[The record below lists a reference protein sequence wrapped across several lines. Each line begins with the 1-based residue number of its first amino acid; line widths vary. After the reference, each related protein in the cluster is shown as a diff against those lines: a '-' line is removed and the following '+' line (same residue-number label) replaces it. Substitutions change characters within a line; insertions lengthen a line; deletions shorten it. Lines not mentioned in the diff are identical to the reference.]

1 MNYNTPKLNQETSD
15 KWAQFDTLSD
25 HLRGHCKHQTE
36 ESMTEYKKHIGQY
49 EPSSRSP
56 YNDMMID
63 TPSTE
68 ELLAE
73 RNSAALGDAVQSFAI
88 PRSVIKGEAPGAEAH
103 KGDKPE
109 VAEQA
114 RGRALEPHEDFEQIG
129 VTPQHEATP
138 QPEVQAPMFEMQE
151 VVDGLPEE
159 ELQAYKDQMLA
170 EISDRE
176 AIVDA
181 INRRLD
187 TAQAKA
193 YTRGVRNAITKQVK
207 M

>member
-1 MNYNTPKLNQETSD
+1 MNYNIPNLNQETND

-36 ESMTEYKKHIGQY
+36 ESMSEYKKHIGQ
-49 EPSSRSP
+49 

-73 RNSAALGDAVQSFAI
+73 RNSAALGDGVQSFAI
-88 PRSVIKGEAPGAEAH
+88 PRSVIKGEHP
-103 KGDKPE
+103 
-109 VAEQA
+109 
-114 RGRALEPHEDFEQIG
+114 EPHDWQ
-129 VTPQHEATP
+129 TPEAEPIQDT
-138 QPEVQAPMFEMQE
+138 MLEMQE

-159 ELQAYKDQMLA
+159 ELQTYKDQMLA

-187 TAQAKA
+187 SVQAKQ
-193 YTRGVRNAITKQVK
+193 YTRGVRSAITKQVK

>member
-1 MNYNTPKLNQETSD
+1 MNYNTPNLNQETND

-36 ESMTEYKKHIGQY
+36 ESMAEYKKHIGQG
-49 EPSSRSP
+49 
-56 YNDMMID
+56 NDMMVDQLALPRD
-63 TPSTE
+63 T
-68 ELLAE
+68 
-73 RNSAALGDAVQSFAI
+73 F
-88 PRSVIKGEAPGAEAH
+88 KGNT
-103 KGDKPE
+103 
-109 VAEQA
+109 V
-114 RGRALEPHEDFEQIG
+114 EPHDWQ
-129 VTPQHEATP
+129 TPEAEP
-138 QPEVQAPMFEMQE
+138 VQPAMFEMQE

-159 ELQAYKDQMLA
+159 ELQTYKDQMLA

-187 TAQAKA
+187 TVQAKQ
-193 YTRGVRNAITKQVK
+193 YTRGVRTAITKQVK

>member
-1 MNYNTPKLNQETSD
+1 MNYNTPKLNQETND

-36 ESMTEYKKHIGQY
+36 ESMTEYKKHIGQG
-49 EPSSRSP
+49 
-56 YNDMMID
+56 NDMMID
-63 TPSTE
+63 N
-68 ELLAE
+68 LA
-73 RNSAALGDAVQSFAI
+73 L
-88 PRSVIKGEAPGAEAH
+88 PREAMKGYNP
-103 KGDKPE
+103 
-109 VAEQA
+109 
-114 RGRALEPHEDFEQIG
+114 EPHEDFDTEPI
-129 VTPQHEATP
+129 
-138 QPEVQAPMFEMQE
+138 QPAMFEMQE

-187 TAQAKA
+187 TVQAKA
-193 YTRGVRNAITKQVK
+193 YTRGVRSAITKQVK

>member
-1 MNYNTPKLNQETSD
+1 MNYNTPNLNQETND

-36 ESMTEYKKHIGQY
+36 ESMAEYKKHIGQG
-49 EPSSRSP
+49 
-56 YNDMMID
+56 NDMMVDQLALPRD
-63 TPSTE
+63 T
-68 ELLAE
+68 
-73 RNSAALGDAVQSFAI
+73 F
-88 PRSVIKGEAPGAEAH
+88 KGNTVEPH
-103 KGDKPE
+103 DWQTPE
-109 VAEQA
+109 VEPVQD
-114 RGRALEPHEDFEQIG
+114 AL
-129 VTPQHEATP
+129 
-138 QPEVQAPMFEMQE
+138 FEMQE

-159 ELQAYKDQMLA
+159 ELQTYKDQMLA

-187 TAQAKA
+187 TVQAKQ
-193 YTRGVRNAITKQVK
+193 YTGGIRSAITKQVK

>member
-1 MNYNTPKLNQETSD
+1 MNYNTPKLNQETND

-49 EPSSRSP
+49 EPSSRGRSP

-63 TPSTE
+63 TPSPE

-73 RNSAALGDAVQSFAI
+73 RNSAALSDGVQSFAI
-88 PRSVIKGEAPGAEAH
+88 PRSVIKG
-103 KGDKPE
+103 DKP
-109 VAEQA
+109 
-114 RGRALEPHEDFEQIG
+114 EPHEDFEQ
-129 VTPQHEATP
+129 A
-138 QPEVQAPMFEMQE
+138 EVQAPMFEMQE

-159 ELQAYKDQMLA
+159 ELQVYKDQMLS

-181 INRRLD
+181 VNRRLD
-187 TAQAKA
+187 TVQAKQ
-193 YTRGVRNAITKQVK
+193 YTGGVRSAITKQVK
-207 M
+207 L

>member
-1 MNYNTPKLNQETSD
+1 MNYNTETRSGALRSTAKLGQETND

-49 EPSSRSP
+49 EPSLRSP

-63 TPSTE
+63 TPPPE

-88 PRSVIKGEAPGAEAH
+88 PRSVV
-103 KGDKPE
+103 KGDKP
-109 VAEQA
+109 
-114 RGRALEPHEDFEQIG
+114 EPHEDFE
-129 VTPQHEATP
+129 

-159 ELQAYKDQMLA
+159 ELQTYKDQMLA

-187 TAQAKA
+187 TVQGLASRREAQAKQ
-193 YTRGVRNAITKQVK
+193 YTRGVRSAITKQVK
-207 M
+207 L

>member
-1 MNYNTPKLNQETSD
+1 MNYNTPKLNQETND

-49 EPSSRSP
+49 EPSL
-56 YNDMMID
+56 YNDMMVD
-63 TPSTE
+63 TPSPE

-73 RNSAALGDAVQSFAI
+73 RNSAALGDGVQSFAI
-88 PRSVIKGEAPGAEAH
+88 PRSVIKGGEPELEA
-103 KGDKPE
+103 
-109 VAEQA
+109 AEQV
-114 RGRALEPHEDFEQIG
+114 RGRVVEPHEDFEQPG
-129 VTPQHEATP
+129 
-138 QPEVQAPMFEMQE
+138 VQAPMFEMQE
-151 VVDGLPEE
+151 VVDNLPES
-159 ELQAYKDQMLA
+159 ELQTYKDQMLA

-187 TAQAKA
+187 TVQAKQ

>member
-1 MNYNTPKLNQETSD
+1 MNYNTPKLNQETND

-49 EPSSRSP
+49 EPSSQSP

-63 TPSTE
+63 TPSPE

-88 PRSVIKGEAPGAEAH
+88 PRSAIKGEHP
-103 KGDKPE
+103 
-109 VAEQA
+109 
-114 RGRALEPHEDFEQIG
+114 EPHDWE
-129 VTPQHEATP
+129 TPEAEP
-138 QPEVQAPMFEMQE
+138 VQDTMLEMRE
-151 VVDGLPEE
+151 VVDGLPES

-187 TAQAKA
+187 TVQAKA

>member
-1 MNYNTPKLNQETSD
+1 MNYNTPKLNQETND

-63 TPSTE
+63 TPSPE

-73 RNSAALGDAVQSFAI
+73 RNSAALGDGVQSFAI
-88 PRSVIKGEAPGAEAH
+88 PRSVIKGEHP
-103 KGDKPE
+103 
-109 VAEQA
+109 
-114 RGRALEPHEDFEQIG
+114 EPHDWQ
-129 VTPQHEATP
+129 V
-138 QPEVQAPMFEMQE
+138 PESEPIQDTMLEMQE
-151 VVDGLPEE
+151 VVDGLPED
-159 ELQAYKDQMLA
+159 ELQAYKDQMLS

-176 AIVDA
+176 TIVDA

-187 TAQAKA
+187 TVQAKA
-193 YTRGVRNAITKQVK
+193 YTRGVRSAITKQVK

>member
-1 MNYNTPKLNQETSD
+1 MNYNTPNLNQETND

-36 ESMTEYKKHIGQY
+36 ESMSEYKKHIGQG
-49 EPSSRSP
+49 
-56 YNDMMID
+56 NDMMVDQLALPRD
-63 TPSTE
+63 T
-68 ELLAE
+68 
-73 RNSAALGDAVQSFAI
+73 F
-88 PRSVIKGEAPGAEAH
+88 KGNT
-103 KGDKPE
+103 
-109 VAEQA
+109 V
-114 RGRALEPHEDFEQIG
+114 EPHDWQ
-129 VTPQHEATP
+129 TPEAEPIQDTL
-138 QPEVQAPMFEMQE
+138 FEMQE

-159 ELQAYKDQMLA
+159 ELQTYKDQMLA

-187 TAQAKA
+187 SVQAKQ
-193 YTRGVRNAITKQVK
+193 YTGGVRSAITKQVK

>member
-1 MNYNTPKLNQETSD
+1 MNYNTPRLNQETND

-36 ESMTEYKKHIGQY
+36 ESMTEYKKHIGQG
-49 EPSSRSP
+49 
-56 YNDMMID
+56 NDMMID
-63 TPSTE
+63 N
-68 ELLAE
+68 LA
-73 RNSAALGDAVQSFAI
+73 L
-88 PRSVIKGEAPGAEAH
+88 PREAMKGYSP
-103 KGDKPE
+103 
-109 VAEQA
+109 
-114 RGRALEPHEDFEQIG
+114 EPHEDFDAKP
-129 VTPQHEATP
+129 V
-138 QPEVQAPMFEMQE
+138 QPAMFEMQE
-151 VVDGLPEE
+151 VVDGLPES

-187 TAQAKA
+187 TVQAKA

>member
-1 MNYNTPKLNQETSD
+1 MNYNTPKLNQETND

-25 HLRGHCKHQTE
+25 HLRGHCKHQME

-49 EPSSRSP
+49 ERSSREQGYNEPSSRSP

-63 TPSTE
+63 TPSPE

-73 RNSAALGDAVQSFAI
+73 RNSAALGDGVQSFAI

-103 KGDKPE
+103 KGEHP
-109 VAEQA
+109 
-114 RGRALEPHEDFEQIG
+114 EPHDW
-129 VTPQHEATP
+129 
-138 QPEVQAPMFEMQE
+138 QAPESEPIQDTMFEMQE

-187 TAQAKA
+187 TVQAKA

>member
-1 MNYNTPKLNQETSD
+1 MNYNTPKLNQETND

-49 EPSSRSP
+49 EPSP

-88 PRSVIKGEAPGAEAH
+88 PRSVIKG
-103 KGDKPE
+103 DKP
-109 VAEQA
+109 
-114 RGRALEPHEDFEQIG
+114 EPHEDFEQ
-129 VTPQHEATP
+129 A
-138 QPEVQAPMFEMQE
+138 EVQAPMFEMQE
-151 VVDGLPEE
+151 VVDGLPES
-159 ELQAYKDQMLA
+159 ELQTYKDQMLA

-187 TAQAKA
+187 TVQAKQ
-193 YTRGVRNAITKQVK
+193 YTGGVRSAITKQVK
-207 M
+207 L

>member
-1 MNYNTPKLNQETSD
+1 MNYNTPKLNQETND

-25 HLRGHCKHQTE
+25 HLRGHCKHETE
-36 ESMTEYKKHIGQY
+36 EAMTEYKKHIGQY
-49 EPSSRSP
+49 EPSP

-63 TPSTE
+63 TPSPE

-73 RNSAALGDAVQSFAI
+73 RNSAALGDGVQSFAI
-88 PRSVIKGEAPGAEAH
+88 PRSVIKGEHP
-103 KGDKPE
+103 
-109 VAEQA
+109 
-114 RGRALEPHEDFEQIG
+114 EPHDWQ
-129 VTPQHEATP
+129 V
-138 QPEVQAPMFEMQE
+138 PESEPIQDTMLEMQE

-187 TAQAKA
+187 AVQAKA

>member
-1 MNYNTPKLNQETSD
+1 MNYNTPKLNQETND

-36 ESMTEYKKHIGQY
+36 ESVTEYKKRIGQY
-49 EPSSRSP
+49 EPSSRGRSP

-63 TPSTE
+63 APSPE

-88 PRSVIKGEAPGAEAH
+88 PRSVIKG
-103 KGDKPE
+103 DKP
-109 VAEQA
+109 
-114 RGRALEPHEDFEQIG
+114 EPHEDFTSEARGGTAHEQ
-129 VTPQHEATP
+129 A
-138 QPEVQAPMFEMQE
+138 EVQAPMFEMQE
-151 VVDGLPEE
+151 VVDGLPES
-159 ELQAYKDQMLA
+159 ELQDYKDQMLA

-187 TAQAKA
+187 TVQGLASRREAQAKT
-193 YTRGVRNAITKQVK
+193 YTRGVRNAITRQVG

>member
-1 MNYNTPKLNQETSD
+1 MNYNTPNLNQETND

-25 HLRGHCKHQTE
+25 HLRGHCKHETE
-36 ESMTEYKKHIGQY
+36 ESMSEYKKHIGQ
-49 EPSSRSP
+49 

-63 TPSTE
+63 TPSPE

-73 RNSAALGDAVQSFAI
+73 RNSAALGDGVQSFAI
-88 PRSVIKGEAPGAEAH
+88 PRAVIKGEHP
-103 KGDKPE
+103 
-109 VAEQA
+109 
-114 RGRALEPHEDFEQIG
+114 EPHDW
-129 VTPQHEATP
+129 
-138 QPEVQAPMFEMQE
+138 QAPESEPVQDTMLEMQE

-187 TAQAKA
+187 TVQAKA
-193 YTRGVRNAITKQVK
+193 YTGGVRSAITKQVK

>member
-1 MNYNTPKLNQETSD
+1 MNYNTPNLNQETND

-36 ESMTEYKKHIGQY
+36 ESMSEYKKHIGQG
-49 EPSSRSP
+49 
-56 YNDMMID
+56 NDMMVDQLALPRD
-63 TPSTE
+63 T
-68 ELLAE
+68 
-73 RNSAALGDAVQSFAI
+73 F
-88 PRSVIKGEAPGAEAH
+88 KGNT
-103 KGDKPE
+103 
-109 VAEQA
+109 V
-114 RGRALEPHEDFEQIG
+114 EPHDWQ
-129 VTPQHEATP
+129 TPEAEP
-138 QPEVQAPMFEMQE
+138 VQPAMFEMQE

-159 ELQAYKDQMLA
+159 ELQTYKDQMLA

-187 TAQAKA
+187 TVQAKQ
-193 YTRGVRNAITKQVK
+193 YTGGVRSAITKQVK

>member
-1 MNYNTPKLNQETSD
+1 MNYNTPNLNQETND

-49 EPSSRSP
+49 
-56 YNDMMID
+56 NDMMID
-63 TPSTE
+63 TPSPE

-73 RNSAALGDAVQSFAI
+73 RNSAALGDGVQSFAI
-88 PRSVIKGEAPGAEAH
+88 PRAVIKGEHP
-103 KGDKPE
+103 
-109 VAEQA
+109 
-114 RGRALEPHEDFEQIG
+114 EPHDW
-129 VTPQHEATP
+129 
-138 QPEVQAPMFEMQE
+138 QAPESEPVQDTMLEMQE
-151 VVDGLPEE
+151 VVDGLPEA

-187 TAQAKA
+187 SVQAKR
-193 YTRGVRNAITKQVK
+193 YTAGVRNAITKQVK

>member
-1 MNYNTPKLNQETSD
+1 MNYNTPKLNQETND

-25 HLRGHCKHQTE
+25 HLRGHCKHQAE

-49 EPSSRSP
+49 
-56 YNDMMID
+56 NDMMID
-63 TPSTE
+63 TPSPE
-68 ELLAE
+68 EILAE

-88 PRSVIKGEAPGAEAH
+88 PRSVV
-103 KGDKPE
+103 KGDKP
-109 VAEQA
+109 
-114 RGRALEPHEDFEQIG
+114 EPHEDFEQ
-129 VTPQHEATP
+129 V
-138 QPEVQAPMFEMQE
+138 EVQAPVFEMQE

-159 ELQAYKDQMLA
+159 ELQAYKDQMLS

-187 TAQAKA
+187 TVSAKQ

-207 M
+207 MQ

>member
-1 MNYNTPKLNQETSD
+1 MNYNTPKLNQETND

-49 EPSSRSP
+49 EPSSQSP
-56 YNDMMID
+56 YIDMMID
-63 TPSTE
+63 TPSPE

-73 RNSAALGDAVQSFAI
+73 RNSAVLGDAVQSFAI
-88 PRSVIKGEAPGAEAH
+88 PRSVIKGEHP
-103 KGDKPE
+103 
-109 VAEQA
+109 
-114 RGRALEPHEDFEQIG
+114 EPHDWQ
-129 VTPQHEATP
+129 TPESEPIQDT
-138 QPEVQAPMFEMQE
+138 MFEMQE
-151 VVDGLPEE
+151 VVDGLPES

-187 TAQAKA
+187 TVQAKA
-193 YTRGVRNAITKQVK
+193 YTRGVRSAITKQVK

>member
-1 MNYNTPKLNQETSD
+1 MNYNTPKLNQETND

-36 ESMTEYKKHIGQY
+36 ESMAEYKKHIGQY
-49 EPSSRSP
+49 
-56 YNDMMID
+56 NDMMID
-63 TPSTE
+63 APSPE

-73 RNSAALGDAVQSFAI
+73 RNSVALGDGVQSFAI
-88 PRSVIKGEAPGAEAH
+88 PRSVIKG
-103 KGDKPE
+103 DKP
-109 VAEQA
+109 
-114 RGRALEPHEDFEQIG
+114 EPHEDFEQAG
-129 VTPQHEATP
+129 
-138 QPEVQAPMFEMQE
+138 VQAPMFEMQE

-187 TAQAKA
+187 TVQGLASHREAQAKA
-193 YTRGVRNAITKQVK
+193 YTRGVRSAITKQVK

>member
-1 MNYNTPKLNQETSD
+1 MNYNTPNLNQETND

-36 ESMTEYKKHIGQY
+36 ESMTEYKKHIGQG
-49 EPSSRSP
+49 
-56 YNDMMID
+56 NDMMVDQLALPRD
-63 TPSTE
+63 T
-68 ELLAE
+68 
-73 RNSAALGDAVQSFAI
+73 F
-88 PRSVIKGEAPGAEAH
+88 KGNT
-103 KGDKPE
+103 
-109 VAEQA
+109 V
-114 RGRALEPHEDFEQIG
+114 EPHDW
-129 VTPQHEATP
+129 
-138 QPEVQAPMFEMQE
+138 QAPEAEPVQPAMFEMQE

-159 ELQAYKDQMLA
+159 ELQTYKDQMLA

-187 TAQAKA
+187 TVQAQQ
-193 YTRGVRNAITKQVK
+193 YTRGVRSAITKQVK

>member
-1 MNYNTPKLNQETSD
+1 MNYNTPNLNQETND

-25 HLRGHCKHQTE
+25 HLRGHCKHESE
-36 ESMTEYKKHIGQY
+36 EAMTEYKKHIGQH
-49 EPSSRSP
+49 
-56 YNDMMID
+56 NDMMVD
-63 TPSTE
+63 Q
-68 ELLAE
+68 LA
-73 RNSAALGDAVQSFAI
+73 L
-88 PRSVIKGEAPGAEAH
+88 PRENMKGYSP
-103 KGDKPE
+103 
-109 VAEQA
+109 
-114 RGRALEPHEDFEQIG
+114 EPHEDF
-129 VTPQHEATP
+129 ATP
-138 QPEVQAPMFEMQE
+138 ESEPVQDALFEMQE

-187 TAQAKA
+187 TVQAKA
-193 YTRGVRNAITKQVK
+193 YTRGVRTAITKQVK

>member
-1 MNYNTPKLNQETSD
+1 MNYNTPNLNQETND

-36 ESMTEYKKHIGQY
+36 ESMSEYKKHIGQH
-49 EPSSRSP
+49 
-56 YNDMMID
+56 NDMMVD
-63 TPSTE
+63 Q
-68 ELLAE
+68 LA
-73 RNSAALGDAVQSFAI
+73 L
-88 PRSVIKGEAPGAEAH
+88 PRENMKGYNP
-103 KGDKPE
+103 
-109 VAEQA
+109 
-114 RGRALEPHEDFEQIG
+114 EPHEDF
-129 VTPQHEATP
+129 ATP
-138 QPEVQAPMFEMQE
+138 EAEPLQDALFEMQE

-159 ELQAYKDQMLA
+159 ELQTYKDQMLA

-187 TAQAKA
+187 TVQAKA
-193 YTRGVRNAITKQVK
+193 YTRGVRTAITKQVK